1 MSTELNIYDI
11 IRQLIVINSSVDK
24 VEKDGFIRHLKPIDD
39 LAIEEP
45 LPSENTLISIRYTQ
59 DEEINPITTTI
70 TNEILF
76 QYCIEIPG
84 EEFIRRFNKTIYDY
98 VYEKFMEAKKRNV
111 PDDDNIWMEPN
122 TAFVNWFQEEGIDI
136 NTTLSLNKEVISNIE
151 KEDTNNSLWAIA
163 DDMRKRKED
172 GEFETY
178 REAYRWAEDN
188 MTQNGK
194 AIKWERLENAYQKA
208 KSAAKLD

>member
-11 IRQLIVINSSVDK
+11 IRQLIVINSSVDNI
-24 VEKDGFIRHLKPIDD
+24 EKDGFIRHLKPIDD

-59 DEEINPITTTI
+59 DKEINPITTTI

-98 VYEKFMEAKKRNV
+98 IYEKFMEAKKRNV
-111 PDDDNIWMEPN
+111 PDAENI
-122 TAFVNWFQEEGIDI
+122 
-136 NTTLSLNKEVISNIE
+136 K
-151 KEDTNNSLWAIA
+151 
-163 DDMRKRKED
+163 D
-172 GEFETY
+172 GNLLQQHHLLGLYKFFC
-178 REAYRWAEDN
+178 
-188 MTQNGK
+188 
-194 AIKWERLENAYQKA
+194 L
-208 KSAAKLD
+208 